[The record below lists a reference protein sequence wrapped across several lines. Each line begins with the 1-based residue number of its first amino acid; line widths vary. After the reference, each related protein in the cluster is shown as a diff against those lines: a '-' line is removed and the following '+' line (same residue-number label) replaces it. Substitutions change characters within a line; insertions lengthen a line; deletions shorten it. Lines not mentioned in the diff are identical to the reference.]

1 MKIKLLSQL
10 ILILTALLV
19 TVSQGFLFGF
29 PRNVLRDFLQLLKE
43 RKEVRKQV
51 KENLY
56 IDHYHIYY
64 YPIEYSIFEPPLK
77 APKKYELEEIHNNHL
92 ATLGW
97 SNHEY
102 KYVPES
108 KIFSNLYDS

>member
-10 ILILTALLV
+10 ILILMGLLV
-19 TVSQGFLFGF
+19 TISQGFLFGF

-43 RKEVRKQV
+43 RKEV
-51 KENLY
+51 KENLH
-56 IDHYHIYY
+56 IDHYHMYY
-64 YPIEYSIFEPPLK
+64 YPIEYSIFEPRLK
-77 APKKYELEEIHNNHL
+77 APKKYELKEIHNNHL

-108 KIFSNLYDS
+108 KIKISSSLYDS